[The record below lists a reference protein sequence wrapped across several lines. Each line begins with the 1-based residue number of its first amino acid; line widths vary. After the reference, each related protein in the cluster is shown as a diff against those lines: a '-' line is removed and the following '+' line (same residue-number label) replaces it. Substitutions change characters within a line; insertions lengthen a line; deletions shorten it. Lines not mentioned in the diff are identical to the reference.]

1 MNMLVK
7 LMDSTSEQTVPSSL
21 IKSTPVLD
29 LGVQKSLED
38 VGTSTPV
45 KTAEPTMK
53 LTQETNKPCI
63 LFDLDG
69 TLADP
74 YHRRHYVR
82 VKPKN
87 WVAFFKAQVDDAV
100 IEPIA
105 HILRGCFESYRDKYS
120 IVIFTARPD
129 NYRGDTEAWLKKH
142 NLNYD
147 AIYMREAKDNRDDSI
162 TKKEMLDK
170 LRQDGYNPIA
180 VFDDRP
186 KVIRMW
192 QREGILCFPVADLN
206 EEF

>member
-1 MNMLVK
+1 MNMLAK
-7 LMDSTSEQTVPSSL
+7 LMESTSEQTAPSTL
-21 IKSTPVLD
+21 MQSTDALA
-29 LGVQKSLED
+29 LGAQKSLED
-38 VGTSTPV
+38 AGTSTSAQTV
-45 KTAEPTMK
+45 ELTTK
-53 LTQETNKPCI
+53 LTPATKPCI

-87 WVAFFKAQVDDAV
+87 WPAFFRAQVDDTV

-105 HILRGCFESYRDKYS
+105 HILRGCFYSYRGLYS

-129 NYRGDTEAWLKKH
+129 DYKKETLEWLQKH
-142 NLNYD
+142 NLPYD

-170 LRQDGYNPIA
+170 LRQDGYIPVA

-186 KVIRMW
+186 KVVRMW
-192 QREGILCFPVADLN
+192 QREGILCFPVADIN

>member
-7 LMDSTSEQTVPSSL
+7 LMDSTSAQTAPSTL
-21 IKSTPVLD
+21 MLSTDALAR
-29 LGVQKSLED
+29 GVQPNLD
-38 VGTSTPV
+38 AAGTSTPANPV
-45 KTAEPTMK
+45 EPTMK
-53 LTQETNKPCI
+53 STLVTKKPAI

-74 YHRRHYVR
+74 YHRRHFVR

-105 HILRGCFESYRDKYS
+105 HILRGCFESYRDKYK

-142 NLNYD
+142 NLSYD

-170 LRQDGYNPIA
+170 LRADGYDPIA

-186 KVIRMW
+186 KVVRMW
-192 QREGILCFPVADLN
+192 QREGILCFPVADMN